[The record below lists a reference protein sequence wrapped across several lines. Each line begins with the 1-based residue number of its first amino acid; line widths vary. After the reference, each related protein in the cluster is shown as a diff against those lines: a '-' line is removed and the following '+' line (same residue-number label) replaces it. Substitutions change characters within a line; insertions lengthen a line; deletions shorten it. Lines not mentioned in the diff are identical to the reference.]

1 MYNEHTCLRSKALAA
16 NFSSKKNTEFWLY
29 NQIWQTTLLSI
40 EHSKKSCG
48 IKGKETFSF
57 VAD

>member
-1 MYNEHTCLRSKALAA
+1 MRSKALAA